1 MTIFQGHELAYTMG
15 SQFVM
20 SKKNATFLNYWYN
33 SYKDDYKH
41 SWAYNAL
48 WVPNNLAKKYPN
60 LIHVEG
66 YNFTRPNWKNVKQI
80 FEQNYIWDTN
90 YGMHLFV
97 RWYKN
102 DVSFDI
108 IRTLNTT
115 IGSVCRHILFGNK
128 ELCSV

>member
-1 MTIFQGHELAYTMG
+1 MG

-20 SKKNATFLNYWYN
+20 AKKNATFLNYWYT
-33 SYKDDYKH
+33 SYRDDYKKT
-41 SWAYNAL
+41 WAYNAL
-48 WVPNNLAKKYPN
+48 WVPNNLAKKYPD

-80 FEQNYIWDTN
+80 FKENYDWSTN
-90 YGMHLFV
+90 YGMHLYV

-102 DVSFDI
+102 DTDVSI

-115 IGSVCRHILFGNK
+115 IGSVCRHVLFGDK
-128 ELCSV
+128 ELCES